1 MLAHDSDNCP
11 VGGADSARLVTTA
24 VIVLCLMLMSP
35 GLRGRVCQ
43 PSLSVPRIVADG
55 QAHRA
60 LSKRLVTQ
68 RAGGKTSG
76 GRVG

>member
-1 MLAHDSDNCP
+1 MLAHDSDNRP
-11 VGGADSARLVTTA
+11 VGGEGAARLVTTA

-68 RAGGKTSG
+68 RAGAKLLA
-76 GRVG
+76 VG